1 MENLRQIRHKILRVC
16 GVMKLKISPKLITE
30 AKNTH
35 AKDKSHFEQKETM
48 KEKKKINV
56 KNKKLQM

>member
-1 MENLRQIRHKILRVC
+1 MENLRQIRHKILGVC
-16 GVMKLKISPKLITE
+16 GVIKLKISPKLITE
-30 AKNTH
+30 AKNIH

-48 KEKKKINV
+48 KEKKKKNV

>member
-48 KEKKKINV
+48 KEKKKS
-56 KNKKLQM
+56 